1 MLWLSSGRCKSAE
14 DKWSFRL
21 TLIDLL
27 CSQNFNFYFL
37 KCTPS
42 SKHDSMY
49 HAMGYSSILVMQAG
63 MTFDPKDMD
72 AAMASLGEALQT
84 CQRY

>member
-1 MLWLSSGRCKSAE
+1 MDLESALKDCTAALE
-14 DKWSFRL
+14 LFLNNRFADAL
-21 TLIDLL
+21 ALL
-27 CSQNFNFYFL
+27 
-37 KCTPS
+37 KPS
-42 SKHDSMY
+42 KNDSMY

-84 CQRY
+84 CQKYWNCYSWTD